1 MGRQKRF
8 TAGEEHF
15 YVDLV
20 FYHRFLRCFLLVDL
34 KIGKISY
41 QDIGQMQMYV
51 NRYDKEYKAP
61 EENKTIGLILCKV
74 KNDII
79 LEYTL
84 PSEQETIFA
93 KEYKL
98 YLPDKKAIKAYLDT
112 HLHIEETEKTK
123 K

>member
-1 MGRQKRF
+1 
-8 TAGEEHF
+8 
-15 YVDLV
+15 
-20 FYHRFLRCFLLVDL
+20 
-34 KIGKISY
+34 
-41 QDIGQMQMYV
+41 MQMYV

-84 PSEQETIFA
+84 PSEQKTIFA

-98 YLPDKKAIKAYLDT
+98 YLPDKKEIKAYLDT